1 MQSQQVG
8 LVIVF
13 LCCCLVATKSTP
25 LSVHD
30 DISDSYE
37 SASVSVEKQ
46 PQRKPL
52 LDNDS
57 DDGVDDDDSLYPF
70 DDSRLVDDPMG
81 AMERHQRVHDHNWDV
96 LIFTQQWP
104 VTTCYHWREDN
115 PSQECTLPQK
125 KEFWTIHGIWPT
137 KLGSLGPSFC
147 NNSAEFDVDKL
158 DGISNRLETYWPDLK
173 GATSQEWLW
182 KHEWQKHGTCAMLI
196 EELDDELKYFAQ
208 GLSWREQYIMSRILD
223 ASDIHPD
230 SNNTVTVINNAIVK
244 VLGKNPSIHC
254 LFDTKHEISYLS
266 EIRICFNK
274 SLELIDCDGVK
285 LGDAV
290 SIKYPGGNVTT
301 NCHISSLVHYPS
313 LVPTPQRKREW
324 KFPLVNVYKLLQF
337 LMWFTL

>member
-1 MQSQQVG
+1 MQSQQIA

-13 LCCCLVATKSTP
+13 LGCLLVAP
-25 LSVHD
+25 LSAHD
-30 DISDSYE
+30 DISNSDE
-37 SASVSVEKQ
+37 STSGFVERQ
-46 PQRKPL
+46 PQRKTLP
-52 LDNDS
+52 DNGSDS
-57 DDGVDDDDSLYPF
+57 DDGDGDDDDDSLYPF
-70 DDSRLVDDPMG
+70 DDSGLLDDPTR

-115 PSQECTLPQK
+115 PSQECSLPQK

-147 NNSAEFDVDKL
+147 NKSAEFDVDKL
-158 DGISNRLETYWPDLK
+158 DGISNRLETFWPDLK

-230 SNNTVTVINNAIVK
+230 SNNTVTAINNAIVK
-244 VLGKNPSIHC
+244 ALGKNPSIHC

-313 LVPTPQRKREW
+313 LVPPLQRKREW